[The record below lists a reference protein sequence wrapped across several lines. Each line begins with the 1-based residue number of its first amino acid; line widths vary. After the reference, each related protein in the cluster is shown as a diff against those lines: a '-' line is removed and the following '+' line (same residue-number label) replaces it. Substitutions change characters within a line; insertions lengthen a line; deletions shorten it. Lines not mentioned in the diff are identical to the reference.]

1 MVWDPGSATLFIR
14 PDLATKSNNFHIS
27 GSPGTGAHFH
37 IDNVHQSSWQAQVS
51 FFVTVL
57 FVLCEAVIVW

>member
-1 MVWDPGSATLFIR
+1 MRALLEIWTFIR
-14 PDLATKSNNFHIS
+14 PDLATNSNNFYIS

-51 FFVTVL
+51 FFYSL
-57 FVLCEAVIVW
+57 LIFV